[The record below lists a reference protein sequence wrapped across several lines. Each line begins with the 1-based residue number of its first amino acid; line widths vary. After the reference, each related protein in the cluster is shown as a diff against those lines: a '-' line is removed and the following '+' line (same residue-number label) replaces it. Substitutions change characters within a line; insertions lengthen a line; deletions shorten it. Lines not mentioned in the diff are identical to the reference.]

1 MLCNLLISDQFINDK
16 RMSKTLE
23 EAFRELIMRNKWYEH
38 SLRSPIQAKNDK
50 EVKYEFD
57 SLFKFCKFSLYRNYN
72 NSLFKKRKNTFGRNK
87 YIF

>member
-50 EVKYEFD
+50 AKFLKGTLIPQHYNLT
-57 SLFKFCKFSLYRNYN
+57 LFIS
-72 NSLFKKRKNTFGRNK
+72 S
-87 YIF
+87 